1 MTPAELQDYLHTRIP
16 LSRAMAVEVRAAGRG
31 GVTLHAPIEPNIN
44 HRDTVFGG
52 SASALAILAAW
63 SALHVRL
70 RAEGL
75 AGRIVIRRNTMSY
88 DRPMSTGFTATAEA
102 PGEEACASIAAT
114 LARGR
119 PARVSMRARIES
131 DGIDSGVLEADFAV
145 LPPVKASAPR
155 SPS

>member
-16 LSRAMAVEVRAAGRG
+16 LSRAMAVEVRAAGPA
-31 GVTLHAPIEPNIN
+31 GVTLQAPIEPNIN
-44 HRDTVFGG
+44 HRDTIFGG

-63 SALHVRL
+63 SALYVRL
-70 RAEGL
+70 QAEAL

-88 DRPMSTGFTATAEA
+88 DRPMGTGFTATAEA
-102 PGEEACASIAAT
+102 PSDEACASIAAT

-119 PARVSMRARIES
+119 PARVGMRARLECE
-131 DGIDSGVLEADFAV
+131 GIAAGALEADFAV